1 MDWLTCKPI
10 GGGLKC
16 VRSDDRIIVG
26 REKVEFETFIINM
39 IIMFIIIEIIIK
51 AYFRVFLK
59 HKTVAAEKVDT
70 GR

>member
-10 GGGLKC
+10 GDGLKW

-39 IIMFIIIEIIIK
+39 IIMFIIIEIRIK
-51 AYFRVFLK
+51 L
-59 HKTVAAEKVDT
+59 
-70 GR
+70 